1 MRWSIAAG
9 KDKTVAERLPL
20 TLRTYWRL
28 AAAAAPLAPVLL
40 SRRLSRGKEHPARVG
55 ERRGE
60 TAAARPDGPI
70 VWVHGAS
77 VGEMLAAMQLIE
89 RLRAE
94 GFAVLVTSGTVTS
107 AQLAQQRL
115 SAGVIHQFVPLDSPP
130 FIARFLDH
138 WRPSLALF
146 VESDLWPN
154 LIVESAT
161 RRVPMIIV
169 NGRVSERS
177 YNRWRY
183 LPGTIGSL
191 LDRFDLCLAQ
201 SAADGERLNNLGAPR
216 VSVTG
221 NLKLDMPAPPADAQ
235 KLGALRAALDG
246 RIVFA
251 AASTHPGEE
260 SAAIEAHRRLKTLF
274 PNLLTILVP
283 RHPERG
289 AGVVES
295 ASAAGLSVV
304 MRSRGQLPGKAVD
317 IYVADTLGELGIIY
331 RVAPI
336 VFMGGSLIDHGG
348 QNPIEPVKLGAA
360 VLHGPHVWNFAE
372 IYGALDD
379 AQGAQ
384 EVADVSRLTVRVGS
398 LLKDAKE
405 RSRLVTAAQQT
416 VAALGGAL
424 DLTLSAIEPYLLQL
438 RLEQRQSDA

>member
-1 MRWSIAAG
+1 
-9 KDKTVAERLPL
+9 
-20 TLRTYWRL
+20 
-28 AAAAAPLAPVLL
+28 
-40 SRRLSRGKEHPARVG
+40 
-55 ERRGE
+55 
-60 TAAARPDGPI
+60 
-70 VWVHGAS
+70 
-77 VGEMLAAMQLIE
+77 
-89 RLRAE
+89 
-94 GFAVLVTSGTVTS
+94 
-107 AQLAQQRL
+107 
-115 SAGVIHQFVPLDSPP
+115 
-130 FIARFLDH
+130 
-138 WRPSLALF
+138 
-146 VESDLWPN
+146 
-154 LIVESAT
+154 
-161 RRVPMIIV
+161 MIIV